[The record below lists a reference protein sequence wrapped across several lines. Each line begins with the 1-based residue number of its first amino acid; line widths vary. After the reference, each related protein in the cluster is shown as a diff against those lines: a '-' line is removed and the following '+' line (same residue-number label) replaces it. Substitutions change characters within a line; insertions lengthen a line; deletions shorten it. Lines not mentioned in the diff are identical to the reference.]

1 MNAQELDAEWT
12 YRMEERLGIM
22 CGMDEPTAEQFCI
35 AVAEADEAM
44 EKLKQQQYEHGRT

>member
-1 MNAQELDAEWT
+1 MTIKDLDAEWT

-35 AVAEADEAM
+35 AMAEADEAV
-44 EKLKQQQYEHGRT
+44 EKLKQQHEH